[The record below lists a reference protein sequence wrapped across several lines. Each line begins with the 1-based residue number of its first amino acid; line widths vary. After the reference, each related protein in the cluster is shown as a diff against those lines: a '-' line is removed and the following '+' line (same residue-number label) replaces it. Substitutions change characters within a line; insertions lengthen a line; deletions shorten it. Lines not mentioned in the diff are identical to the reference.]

1 MTRVSQ
7 EKRLE
12 INLPLKLKKRK
23 QSERNHTHV
32 TVTRS
37 HGDPEGAKEEVN
49 TNQHGPQKKNS
60 SYRLDDKDEGSCD
73 ETDWRLKRRLAT
85 KALHPVSGRQQTS
98 AKRELLIRRLLMLR
112 NSVRK
117 AVI

>member
-7 EKRLE
+7 QKRLE
-12 INLPLKLKKRK
+12 INLPLKLKKIK

-32 TVTRS
+32 TVTTS
-37 HGDPEGAKEEVN
+37 HGDPEGAKEEIN
-49 TNQHGPQKKNS
+49 TNQHGPQKN
-60 SYRLDDKDEGSCD
+60 RLDDKDEGSYD
-73 ETDWRLKRRLAT
+73 ETDWRLKRRLTT